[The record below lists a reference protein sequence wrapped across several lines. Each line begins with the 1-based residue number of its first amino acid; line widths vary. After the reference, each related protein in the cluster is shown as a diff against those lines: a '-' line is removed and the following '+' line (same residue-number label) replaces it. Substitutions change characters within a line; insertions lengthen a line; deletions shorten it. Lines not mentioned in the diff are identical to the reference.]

1 MVQPQYDYRTVLVD
15 FGFGC
20 SDNENT
26 PMLKKQFDECSIKSV
41 GSLSYMR
48 PELLLRNEQR
58 IDICYEI
65 GYFNFGSLA
74 DVWAVGCII
83 YQLMNNGEHYKFRI
97 NDSVNKLLNREQN
110 IIAGNNGTSSKTKS
124 KMLKEI
130 FLTNLINP
138 SNQEPYITPK
148 KLISDYSVLTP
159 EIISVCV
166 LEFNNILD
174 EYGLRLLM
182 DIDFTKRNF
191 DMYINIDE

>member
-1 MVQPQYDYRTVLVD
+1 MLFLHYYHRPI
-15 FGFGC
+15 
-20 SDNENT
+20 
-26 PMLKKQFDECSIKSV
+26 LKKQFNECSIKSV

-48 PELLLRNEQR
+48 PELLLRYQQR
-58 IDICYEI
+58 IDICDEI

-97 NDSVNKLLNREQN
+97 NDSVNKLLNIEKN

-138 SNQEPYITPK
+138 FTGEPYITPK
-148 KLISDYSVLTP
+148 KLIRNYSVLTP

-182 DIDFTKRNF
+182 DIDCTKRNF
-191 DMYINIDE
+191 DLYIGVDKH